1 MTMRPFSGRIIRVL
15 WLEAAV
21 LCCLLPAQPAPES
34 AAAAGGE
41 LASAAAAAARGEPGA
56 AERLAALAPR
66 YPLIADFIAFWR
78 AQALAAQR
86 RHEEAAAALDPVWRT
101 RFPSSIA
108 ARAALL
114 GAESLL
120 QAGRPGDALAL
131 LERNFPSPGAEPR
144 PLLLLA
150 RAREQLNSLPQ
161 AAALYQQV
169 WCLHPAS
176 AEAEQASKALAALA
190 ARASLPPQPEELRVE
205 RARRLAR
212 AGRHAQARAEWLA
225 LAASPASPAVR
236 ELAQVGAAE
245 TLFEERKTREA
256 LAALLALRPSDPE
269 TDARRLYF
277 IVLCHRRLDDPAAM
291 LSAVEQARRRAPSSE
306 WTLQAL
312 IQAGN
317 HFLVRNESASYLPLF
332 RACADQFPQ
341 APAAAGCHWRVAWR
355 AWLDHRD
362 EAEPLLKEHVRR
374 FPASD
379 RAGAA
384 LYYLGRLSE
393 ERGNS
398 AEAQAYFSEIQSR
411 FPNFYYAVLA
421 ASRPQPAA
429 DGAGSASAVRQFL
442 SSIQW
447 PQRPRKADFEPDEE
461 ARWRIQRARVLAA
474 AAQENWAEI
483 ELRFGARNGAAG
495 RYALAMEAA
504 EIAARR
510 GAWGV
515 SVRHIRGAAPD
526 YLWLPREAAPKRFW
540 QLAFPFPYRDAI
552 RREAQ
557 KHGLDPLL
565 MAALIRQES
574 EFDKDAVSSAGAIG
588 LMQVMPATGR
598 ELARRLRMGPVTR
611 KSLHNPSTN
620 LALGAYY
627 LARQIELRDGSVE
640 QALAAYNAGPTR
652 IPIWKEW
659 GDFREPSE
667 FVETIPLLQTRDYV
681 QIILRNLE
689 FYRWLYGSEVR
700 APQPRSASAPSG
712 SDAAAPPA
720 RAAAAAKSPAKKPA
734 PSRTGA
740 PKKPARKGAAPGARK
755 R

>member
-1 MTMRPFSGRIIRVL
+1 M
-15 WLEAAV
+15 
-21 LCCLLPAQPAPES
+21 PAQPARGP
-34 AAAAGGE
+34 AAAGGGE
-41 LASAAAAAARGEPGA
+41 LAAALAAASRGEAGA
-56 AERLAALAPR
+56 PERLAALASR
-66 YPLIADFIAFWR
+66 FPLIADFIAFWR

-86 RHEEAAAALDPVWRT
+86 RHEEVAAALDPVWRT

-114 GAESLL
+114 GADSLI
-120 QAGRPGDALAL
+120 QAGRPKDAIAL
-131 LERNFPSPGAEPR
+131 LERNFTSPGTEPR
-144 PLLLLA
+144 PVLLMA
-150 RAREQLNSLPQ
+150 RAHEQNGDPAR
-161 AAALYQQV
+161 AATLYQRL

-176 AEAEQASKALAALA
+176 SEAEEAAKALAALA
-190 ARASLPPQPEELRVE
+190 ARTALPPVPEELRVE
-205 RARRLAR
+205 RAERLAR

-225 LAASPASPAVR
+225 LAASGSSSGVR
-236 ELAQVGAAE
+236 ELAQVGAAAA
-245 TLFEERKTREA
+245 LYEERKTRDA
-256 LAALLALRPSDPE
+256 LAALLALWPADAE

-277 IVLCHRRLDDPAAM
+277 AVLCHRRLDDPAPM
-291 LSAVEQARRRAPSSE
+291 LDALEQARRRAPSSD

-312 IQAGN
+312 IQAAN
-317 HFLVRNESASYLPLF
+317 YFLVRNDVPSYLPLF
-332 RACADQFPQ
+332 RACADLFPD
-341 APAAAGCHWRVAWR
+341 APAAAGCHWKVAWR
-355 AWLDHRD
+355 AYLDHRE
-362 EAEPLLKEHVRR
+362 EAESLLKEHLLR
-374 FPASD
+374 FPSSD

-411 FPNFYYAVLA
+411 FPNFYYAILA

-429 DGAGSASAVRQFL
+429 DGAGSAAAVRRFL
-442 SSIQW
+442 DSIRW
-447 PQRPRKADFEPDEE
+447 PERPRKADFEPDEE
-461 ARWRIQRARVLAA
+461 ARWRIQRARILAA

-483 ELRFGARNGAAG
+483 ELRFGARNGAAC
-495 RYALAMEAA
+495 YALAMEAA

-515 SVRHIRGAAPD
+515 SIRHIRGAAPD
-526 YLWLPREAAPKRFW
+526 YLWLPRGAAPKRFW
-540 QLAFPFPYRDAI
+540 ELAFPFPYRDAI
-552 RREAQ
+552 RREAH

-574 EFDKDAVSSAGAIG
+574 EFDKDAVSPAGAIG

-598 ELARRLRMGPVTR
+598 ELGRRLRMGAVTR
-611 KSLHNPSTN
+611 KALHNPSTN

-627 LARQIELRDGSVE
+627 LARQLELRGGSVE

-652 IPIWKEW
+652 IPIWREW

-689 FYRWLYGSEVR
+689 FYRWLYGQEMR
-700 APQPRSASAPSG
+700 KPLAPAAGAPSAP
-712 SDAAAPPA
+712 
-720 RAAAAAKSPAKKPA
+720 AAAAAKPPAKKAA
-734 PSRTGA
+734 PSKTGSR
-740 PKKPARKGAAPGARK
+740 KTPARKGASPSARK

>member
-56 AERLAALAPR
+56 AGRLASLAPR

-176 AEAEQASKALAALA
+176 AEAEEASKALAALA
-190 ARASLPPQPEELRVE
+190 ARASLPPPPDELRVE

-212 AGRHAQARAEWLA
+212 AGRLAQARTEWLA
-225 LAASPASPAVR
+225 LAASAATPAVR

-291 LSAVEQARRRAPSSE
+291 LSAVEQARQRAPSSD

-317 HFLVRNESASYLPLF
+317 HFLVRNEYASYLPLF

-393 ERGNS
+393 EKGNS

-429 DGAGSASAVRQFL
+429 DGAVAAVNDAQGCRLAIEAIQAEAAALQQEARDLASSASALRN
-442 SSIQW
+442 
-447 PQRPRKADFEPDEE
+447 E
-461 ARWRIQRARVLAA
+461 AEKEKRRLREQAREANEALL
-474 AAQENWAEI
+474 AAQEEHGRVMHGLATEARSLLERIAERRRRLEATQSEEKRRLEQEQAKHEADLRARQQALEREIADMNTAHTQRIAELRGEAAALEARLATRKKELDAALAKEREDLMRPLKEQERGLREGQARWSAYFQQQRCAKEAEI
-483 ELRFGARNGAAG
+483 EAIRAELDRNRQEQQRELDLLDQKRDALRTELAEHA
-495 RYALAMEAA
+495 YALGVRQQSVQKLAEDVVRTIELVKATLPTAA
-504 EIAARR
+504 EE
-510 GAWGV
+510 
-515 SVRHIRGAAPD
+515 
-526 YLWLPREAAPKRFW
+526 EA
-540 QLAFPFPYRDAI
+540 
-552 RREAQ
+552 
-557 KHGLDPLL
+557 
-565 MAALIRQES
+565 
-574 EFDKDAVSSAGAIG
+574 
-588 LMQVMPATGR
+588 
-598 ELARRLRMGPVTR
+598 
-611 KSLHNPSTN
+611 
-620 LALGAYY
+620 
-627 LARQIELRDGSVE
+627 
-640 QALAAYNAGPTR
+640 
-652 IPIWKEW
+652 
-659 GDFREPSE
+659 
-667 FVETIPLLQTRDYV
+667 
-681 QIILRNLE
+681 NLE
-689 FYRWLYGSEVR
+689 FLKGVLTRRQPPPPPR
-700 APQPRSASAPSG
+700 APVG
-712 SDAAAPPA
+712 EGDG
-720 RAAAAAKSPAKKPA
+720 RA
-734 PSRTGA
+734 
-740 PKKPARKGAAPGARK
+740 
-755 R
+755 